1 MATASKSRLARSN
14 IAVRPVQATTRER
27 HETAKSPR
35 EFQGPT
41 PTPVPCGDREH
52 GAAETRHWKES
63 NRHLHAN
70 GSTSVSLCASRGGG
84 GLTCPLLGAKTV
96 AVACPRWRGLAQSC
110 LARCLCQ
117 NRGGCAEKETR
128 RARAWPQQARADH
141 SPSASDTMLC
151 IEHPLV
157 SARSRTSCQHV
168 PRSLPACAPPRQA
181 VEAASLRPC
190 QAEAPDSIRM
200 ASAAR
205 GVHRAGATLAPSSGP
220 GPRPPLLPGAP
231 QRGGGL
237 IGSALRTAGL

>member
-14 IAVRPVQATTRER
+14 IAVCPVQATTRER

-168 PRSLPACAPPRQA
+168 PRSLPARARPRGKPWRQHRCDHARLKHQIPSGWPVRREASTELVPPWRLHQDQDRDH
-181 VEAASLRPC
+181 LFFLGPC
-190 QAEAPDSIRM
+190 KEE
-200 ASAAR
+200 
-205 GVHRAGATLAPSSGP
+205 VV
-220 GPRPPLLPGAP
+220 
-231 QRGGGL
+231 
-237 IGSALRTAGL
+237 

>member
-1 MATASKSRLARSN
+1 MAAILHTVQDLPSTSWQHAAGASHHASGGWRVIVWLDGRIMS
-14 IAVRPVQATTRER
+14 VLTRPAGKRGGCVAGR
-27 HETAKSPR
+27 
-35 EFQGPT
+35 
-41 PTPVPCGDREH
+41 D
-52 GAAETRHWKES
+52 S
-63 NRHLHAN
+63 NRHLHAD

-84 GLTCPLLGAKTV
+84 ELTCPLLGAKTV

-151 IEHPLV
+151 IEHPLA

-168 PRSLPACAPPRQA
+168 PRSLPARARPRGKPWRQHRCDHA
-181 VEAASLRPC
+181 RLKHQIPSGWPVRREA
-190 QAEAPDSIRM
+190 
-200 ASAAR
+200 
-205 GVHRAGATLAPSSGP
+205 SGP
-220 GPRPPLLPGAP
+220 GPRPLLPGAP
-231 QRGGGL
+231 QRGGGGL